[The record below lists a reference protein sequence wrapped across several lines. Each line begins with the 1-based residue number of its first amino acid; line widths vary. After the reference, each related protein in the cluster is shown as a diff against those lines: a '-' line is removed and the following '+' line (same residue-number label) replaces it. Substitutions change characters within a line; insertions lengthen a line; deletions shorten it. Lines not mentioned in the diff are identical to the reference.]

1 MHHLGITRSVTRAA
15 LGAGV
20 VIVGCVLAPALG
32 LAHPLGN
39 FSINQYAGIR
49 IGPDAI
55 EVRYLVDL
63 AEIPTF
69 QEMQDSGIVA
79 VVGHPSLQRYLPGK
93 IEALKRGLLLDVDGH
108 PLSLQTV
115 STEIL
120 FPPGA
125 GGLPTMKLGALYRAS
140 FPPPGSGTRA
150 LHYRDTNFASRAG
163 WKEVIAVG
171 GPGVTVEQS
180 SVPERDRSHELADYP
195 TDLLNSPPQDLEAQV
210 VFLPARGG
218 PGLIGGPSASAPSP
232 VRSSAGAAPPPAW
245 SASSAVPSTAA
256 TSNEA
261 GEPPSPTVAP
271 GPDSAIRPGETPLG
285 LQPNR
290 QATPRSAF
298 TDLVATPQLRIG
310 VVLVAL
316 VVAATLGA
324 LHALEP
330 GHGKTIVAAY
340 LVGSRGTAM
349 HAVLLGLIVTATHT
363 GGVYLLGGVTLYASR
378 YVVPERLYPWLG
390 AGSGLAI
397 AVLGVALFL
406 RRYAEAVGRPSPA
419 HPHSHPQ
426 GHHHDHGSHGEHG
439 QTASDHGHATH
450 VPGHHVHAHPHGGHR
465 HVPDGP
471 VSVSSLVALGVTG
484 GIVPCPAAVVVLLSA
499 LSLHRV
505 GFGLILI
512 VAFSVGL
519 AAVLITIGILMVYT
533 RRLMSR
539 FQGEGP
545 FIQRWLP
552 LASAAVITVFGL
564 GLTVQALIAAGIV
577 QIRF

>member
-1 MHHLGITRSVTRAA
+1 MIAA
-15 LGAGV
+15 
-20 VIVGCVLAPALG
+20 CVLGPSRG

-49 IGPDAI
+49 ITSEAVEI
-55 EVRYLVDL
+55 RYLVDL

-69 QEMQDSGIVA
+69 QEMQDWGIVA
-79 VVGHPSLQRYLPGK
+79 TVGDASLERYLPGK
-93 IEALKRGLLLDVDGH
+93 MEALKRGLLLDVDGH

-140 FPPPGSGTRA
+140 LSSGASGARV

-163 WKEVIAVG
+163 WKEVVATG
-171 GPGVTVEQS
+171 GPGVTVAKS

-195 TDLLNSPPQDLEAQV
+195 TDLLNSPPQDLEARIV
-210 VFLPARGG
+210 YSATGG
-218 PGLIGGPSASAPSP
+218 GSGPTSSS
-232 VRSSAGAAPPPAW
+232 SSALSTAGRAPPPDV
-245 SASSAVPSTAA
+245 SLSPMIPSPAA
-256 TSNEA
+256 TA
-261 GEPPSPTVAP
+261 GGATQPPSPTPPP
-271 GPDSAIRPGETPLG
+271 GTDPVSRAAATPLG

-290 QATPRSAF
+290 QSTPRSAF
-298 TDLVATPQLRIG
+298 TDLITRPQLSLG

-316 VVAATLGA
+316 AVAATLGA

-330 GHGKTIVAAY
+330 GHGKTVVAAY

-349 HAVLLGLIVTATHT
+349 HAVLLGLIVTVTHT
-363 GGVYLLGGVTLYASR
+363 AGVYVLGGATLYASR
-378 YVVPERLYPWLG
+378 YVVPDRLYPWLG
-390 AGSGLAI
+390 AGSGLVI
-397 AVLGVALFL
+397 AALGFTLFL
-406 RRYAEAVGRPSPA
+406 RRYAEAMEGRSRPHSHA
-419 HPHSHPQ
+419 HPH
-426 GHHHDHGSHGEHG
+426 GHNHHHGSHGEHG
-439 QTASDHGHATH
+439 QTASDHGHDTMH
-450 VPGHHVHAHPHGGHR
+450 VRGPSAHAHPHRGHS

-471 VSVSSLVALGVTG
+471 VSRSSLVTLGVTG

-519 AAVLITIGILMVYT
+519 AVVLITIGLLMVYA

-545 FIQRWLP
+545 IIQHWLP
-552 LASAAVITVFGL
+552 VASSAVITVFGL
-564 GLTVQALIAAGIV
+564 SLAIQALIAAGIV